1 MSLLEQHTGKKAKST
16 RRTTVSAACEA
27 LGISRATWYR
37 RKAAERAA
45 AEAAVAVAT
54 NAAVAETPGA
64 PAEEPASTPLPPKP
78 PRPCPRQLSEDQE
91 TFLLALLC
99 SEAYVD
105 ASVREVFAREL
116 HDGRYHASVS
126 TMYRILRKHHAVRE
140 RRLQRRHAKRVKP
153 KLTATGP
160 NQVWTWDI
168 TKIPGPKRGR
178 WYCLYVVIDL
188 YSRKVVG
195 WDLQHEEIAEHA
207 CGLVELAAAAE
218 AIEPGKLI
226 LHADNGAPMISQD
239 LAGVCRSLGV
249 SRSFSR
255 PRVSNDNAFSEAQFK
270 TTKYHRSYPG
280 RFESLPECRAWFEG
294 FVDWYNRE
302 HHHVGIALFTPQ
314 QVHSGEHV
322 QIQKVR
328 EAALDAAFERHCE
341 RFVNGRP
348 RPKAMRLPEAVHI
361 NPEPAIAT
369 LDGEQAAEDI
379 APPGAESEATP
390 EASPEPTPL
399 AIAG

>member
-226 LHADNGAPMISQD
+226 LHADNGPHDQPGPRRRLPEPGRLPLVQPAPGEQRQR
-239 LAGVCRSLGV
+239 LQR
-249 SRSFSR
+249 R
-255 PRVSNDNAFSEAQFK
+255 QFK

-348 RPKAMRLPEAVHI
+348 RPKALRLPEAVHI